1 MQIFRNDAVLL
12 ERYQVGTKNKVFRHF
27 LWTHNRE
34 CDSSRQCQ
42 LLWCEMYQSSQQ
54 PTLCCLRLRVVRIP
68 MQQHQIPIMRTK
80 CRMLYTTLLTT
91 YQVKSAM
98 GFFLLHLVV
107 CVETQKLVAEKAGA
121 EAKIESESYRASLT
135 QCTRLFP
142 PRKSNLA
149 IKNGATR
156 KSEYFV
162 QQPNIPLIRL
172 ASNNELVE
180 GNFI

>member
-1 MQIFRNDAVLL
+1 MQIFQNDAVLL
-12 ERYQVGTKNKVFRHF
+12 ERYQKKQSFQTLPMDTIENATVVDSVSFYGVKCTKVR
-27 LWTHNRE
+27 
-34 CDSSRQCQ
+34 SS
-42 LLWCEMYQSSQQ
+42 
-54 PTLCCLRLRVVRIP
+54 LCCLRLRVVRIP

-107 CVETQKLVAEKAGA
+107 CVETQRRRQVLRRKLNQSPTVLPWR
-121 EAKIESESYRASLT
+121 SVRT
-135 QCTRLFP
+135 

-156 KSEYFV
+156 KSEYILFSS
-162 QQPNIPLIRL
+162 QIFHLSAL
-172 ASNNELVE
+172 L
-180 GNFI
+180 